1 MSYVTHLECA
11 ACAKRRERGTLQNLC
26 ECGGPLLVRYD
37 LNAVRKSWQ
46 RDDVAKGPD
55 TMWRY
60 APILPVSD
68 RAHIVSLGE
77 GMTPLVHAR
86 RLGKQMGAD
95 DVWVKDEGIN
105 PTGSFK
111 ARGLSCAISMGC
123 ELGVKKFAIPS
134 AGNAAS

>member
-1 MSYVTHLECA
+1 MSHVTHLECA
-11 ACAKRRERGTLQNLC
+11 ACAKHYEAGKIHNLC

-37 LNAVRKSWQ
+37 LDAIRKSWP
-46 RDDVAKGPD
+46 RDAVANGPD

-60 APILPVSD
+60 APILPVTD
-68 RAHIVSLGE
+68 PAHIVSLGE

-86 RLGKQMGAD
+86 RLGKSVGSD

-111 ARGLSCAISMGC
+111 ARGLSCAIS
-123 ELGVKKFAIPS
+123 
-134 AGNAAS
+134 